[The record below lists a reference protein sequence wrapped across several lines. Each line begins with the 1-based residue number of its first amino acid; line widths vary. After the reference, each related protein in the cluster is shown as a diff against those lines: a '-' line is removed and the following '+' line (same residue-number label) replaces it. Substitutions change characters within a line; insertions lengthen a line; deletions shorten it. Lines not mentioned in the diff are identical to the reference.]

1 MTLRFALSLAAL
13 SVLALGCEKTPEM
26 HAQAPEATSA
36 SAAASHAAPMVALLT
51 KADWCSI
58 CKANGARVTEVLGK
72 GAKEGQYALVVN
84 DITSDESSARS
95 NGPIAA
101 QGLTEVAARAGPGTI
116 SFVDPRTHKRLAEA
130 TVAHQ
135 NEELAAITAIARK
148 RLASN

>member
-13 SVLALGCEKTPEM
+13 SAFALGCEKAPEV
-26 HAQAPEATSA
+26 HAQAPDVTSA
-36 SAAASHAAPMVALLT
+36 SPAASAPMVALLT

-58 CKANGARVTEVLGK
+58 CKANGARVTEVLGR

-84 DITSDESSARS
+84 DITSDESNARS
-95 NGPIAA
+95 TGPIAA
-101 QGLTEVAARAGPGTI
+101 QGLTEVAAGAGPGTI
-116 SFVDPRTHKRLAEA
+116 SFIDPRTHKRLAEV

-135 NEELAAITAIARK
+135 NDEIAAITAIARK